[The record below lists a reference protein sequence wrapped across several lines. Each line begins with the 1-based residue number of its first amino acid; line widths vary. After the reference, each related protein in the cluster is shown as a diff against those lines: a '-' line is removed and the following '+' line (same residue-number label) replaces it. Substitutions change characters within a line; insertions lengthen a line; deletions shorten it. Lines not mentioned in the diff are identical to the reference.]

1 MFERYFTRDNEKGKV
16 KMHVLVQGIA
26 KEVEQM
32 TKEWQKIKTD
42 AEVKSVYDFINKKNR
57 FEREVKIDY
66 ERFDTRNR

>member
-1 MFERYFTRDNEKGKV
+1 MY
-16 KMHVLVQGIA
+16 VLVKDIA

-42 AEVKSVYDFINKKNR
+42 AEVKSVYDFIKQNKKNR

-66 ERFDTRNR
+66 ERFNTRN

>member
-16 KMHVLVQGIA
+16 KMYVLVQDIA

-42 AEVKSVYDFINKKNR
+42 AEIKSVYDFINKKNR

-66 ERFDTRNR
+66 ERFNIRNR